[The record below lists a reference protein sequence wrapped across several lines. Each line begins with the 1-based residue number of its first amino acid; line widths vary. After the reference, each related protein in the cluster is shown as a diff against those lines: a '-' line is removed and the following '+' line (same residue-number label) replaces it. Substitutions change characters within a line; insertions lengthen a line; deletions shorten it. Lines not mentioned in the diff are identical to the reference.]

1 MRIDSRSRL
10 KFEYSKNSRT
20 FPKSSREEIESLLID
35 ALSDEFPA
43 GFNLAVVD
51 REGTL
56 LRAWGGA
63 LNVVGDYTRTRK
75 SSLYDLASLTKVIAT
90 TTLVLTF
97 IQDNR
102 WTLDQ
107 KISSLLPD
115 FPRDDIT
122 VHQLLT
128 HTSGLIA
135 HRPFF
140 LDHQGPKAFKDAV
153 FAESLTG
160 SKPGD
165 VLYSDLNFMLLGWAI
180 EASSGQSLEKL
191 FHDVVAKPLN
201 MRETFYQPMSREH
214 RPTAATELDGD
225 QRLKPGLVWGEVHDG
240 NAWAMGGVAG
250 HAGLFAP
257 TRDMSRFVRS
267 FLTPDEHPILS
278 ARTID
283 LISETREGSASE
295 LRGLGWRLTP
305 TEWGDWPEGTL
316 WHTGFTGTSLLVS
329 PTSGLG
335 VVLLTNAIHPT
346 RQMDRQAQ
354 FRVALHTAIARYRK

>member
-1 MRIDSRSRL
+1 MRSEFPSRL
-10 KFEYSKNSRT
+10 KLEYARETRSFS
-20 FPKSSREEIESLLID
+20 KSSREEIESLLLD
-35 ALSDEFPA
+35 AQSDEFPS
-43 GFNLAVVD
+43 GFNLAIVNHQ
-51 REGTL
+51 GTL

-63 LNVVGDYTRTRK
+63 LNVVGDFTRTRR
-75 SSLYDLASLTKVIAT
+75 SSRYDLASLTKVVST

-107 KISSLLPD
+107 KISSILPD

-140 LDHQGPKAFKDAV
+140 LNHRGPKAMKNAV
-153 FAESLTG
+153 YEESRTG

-165 VLYSDLNFMLLGWAI
+165 VLYSDLNFMLLGWAL
-180 EASSGQSLEKL
+180 EATSGHSLEQL
-191 FHDVVAKPLN
+191 FAREIANPLK
-201 MRETFYQPMSREH
+201 MRDTNFQPRSSDRQQM
-214 RPTAATELDGD
+214 AATELDGD
-225 QRLKPGLVWGEVHDG
+225 QRLQPGLVWGEVHDG

-257 TRDMSRFVRS
+257 VGDMGRFVRS
-267 FLTPDEHPILS
+267 FLAPAEHPILKAS
-278 ARTID
+278 TIR
-283 LISETREGSASE
+283 LMTESREGSAPE
-295 LRGLGWRLTP
+295 ERGLGWRLNP
-305 TEWGDWPEGTL
+305 SDWGNWPEGTF

-329 PTSGLG
+329 PAADLG

-354 FRVALHTAIARYRK
+354 FRAALHGAIARYRK